1 MRRTNTRL
9 IGSIFCL
16 ISRGSTYSVYL
27 FAACPDELFKDL
39 CHSLVAKHIKTLKEI
54 NIAFIP
60 YEEQVKQPN
69 SLKRKMFDRFVLVV
83 GILTY
88 TQTHKHIVKQLLVH
102 AFYVHFSAS
111 NHVNLSSHG
120 STGRQSERYCYNVIL
135 SSDLSNP
142 SRAFH
147 MTREQA
153 HTNNQNAF
161 MLAIDASMPGGA
173 VQWNL
178 QVSCR

>member
-1 MRRTNTRL
+1 MFFLRRTSTRL
-9 IGSIFCL
+9 IGSIFFL
-16 ISRGSTYSVYL
+16 ISRSTYSVYL

-69 SLKRKMFDRFVLVV
+69 TMKRKMFDRFVLVV

-88 TQTHKHIVKQLLVH
+88 TQTHEHMKRLFIH
-102 AFYVHFSAS
+102 AFYVHFSTF
-111 NHVNLSSHG
+111 NHVNLPSHG
-120 STGRQSERYCYNVIL
+120 STGYQSERYYYNVIL

-142 SRAFH
+142 S
-147 MTREQA
+147 
-153 HTNNQNAF
+153 
-161 MLAIDASMPGGA
+161 
-173 VQWNL
+173 
-178 QVSCR
+178 